1 MIINFESYGTEEYGS
16 LVAALERGEFQS
28 KPKKLELDMKHCK
41 SPPVRLSIKEAP
53 KLELKTLPPHLNMY
67 FWGEMTRCR

>member
-1 MIINFESYGTEEYGS
+1 MIMNFESDGIEEYGS

-28 KPKKLELDMKHCK
+28 KPKKLELDMKTCESLPAK
-41 SPPVRLSIKEAP
+41 LSIKEAP